1 VNKKQIL
8 NKRAKLLE
16 LIKDKPGITSPELA
30 EQVGFDSSSKVT
42 TALWQRVRSGQIVT
56 ERVVRDGYN
65 VNAHY
70 MADQVPPDAV
80 ERINQ
85 KRVDASEVIPMVK
98 SADARNS
105 VFDVPKPTK
114 QKSQPKAEVTSSRQ
128 TTARSPGFACAL
140 TSDGSLVLIREGQIE
155 FSLSGAEAATLQSYL
170 VKRAAA
176 NLFASM
182 A

>member
-1 VNKKQIL
+1 MNKKQII
-8 NKRAKLLE
+8 NRRAKLIE
-16 LIKDKPGITSPELA
+16 LIKAKPGITSPELA

-42 TALWQRVRSGQIVT
+42 TALWQRVRSGHIIT
-56 ERVVRDGYN
+56 ERVVHDGRN

-70 MADQVPPDAV
+70 MSDQVPPDAV

-85 KRVDASEVIPMVK
+85 KRVDASEVIPMTK
-98 SADARNS
+98 SPEARNS
-105 VFDVPKPTK
+105 VFDVPKPAK
-114 QKSQPKAEVTSSRQ
+114 QMKPTRPEVTIARQ

-155 FSLSGAEAATLQSYL
+155 FSLSGAEAATLQTYL

>member
-1 VNKKQIL
+1 
-8 NKRAKLLE
+8 
-16 LIKDKPGITSPELA
+16 
-30 EQVGFDSSSKVT
+30 
-42 TALWQRVRSGQIVT
+42 
-56 ERVVRDGYN
+56 
-65 VNAHY
+65 
-70 MADQVPPDAV
+70 
-80 ERINQ
+80 
-85 KRVDASEVIPMVK
+85 MVK